1 MVSRAHKTALGEWWW
16 TVDRLLLVAFLILMG
31 AGIVLSLAASP
42 AVANRIGL
50 QSFHFFER
58 HVFFLVPA
66 LLVMIGVSFLSPR
79 HVRRICLAIFI
90 AMLAALVAVL
100 FVGTEIKGARR
111 WISFAGIGFQPSEFI
126 KPAFVVLVAWLMA
139 ESTKRPEIPGNLFAL
154 ALLGL
159 VVSLLVMQPD
169 FGQTVLVVG
178 TWAIMFFIASM
189 PWMWV
194 LLIGA
199 AGAGGIAAA
208 YYALPHVAG
217 RINRFISGEGDNFQ
231 TDTALEAITR
241 GGWAGRGPGEGTVK
255 RILPDSHT
263 DFIFAVAAE
272 EYGIAVTIVLLAVFA
287 FVVLRGLWHALAL
300 DDPFCRI
307 ATAGLVSMFGMQ
319 TAINLGVNLSLLPA
333 KGMTLPFVSYGGT
346 SMIAVA
352 FGMGLVLALSRR
364 RPRSQALAEVERQR
378 RAPPTAQP
386 SAA

>member
-1 MVSRAHKTALGEWWW
+1 
-16 TVDRLLLVAFLILMG
+16 
-31 AGIVLSLAASP
+31 
-42 AVANRIGL
+42 
-50 QSFHFFER
+50 
-58 HVFFLVPA
+58 
-66 LLVMIGVSFLSPR
+66 
-79 HVRRICLAIFI
+79 
-90 AMLAALVAVL
+90 
-100 FVGTEIKGARR
+100 
-111 WISFAGIGFQPSEFI
+111 
-126 KPAFVVLVAWLMA
+126 
-139 ESTKRPEIPGNLFAL
+139 
-154 ALLGL
+154 
-159 VVSLLVMQPD
+159 
-169 FGQTVLVVG
+169 
-178 TWAIMFFIASM
+178 M

-194 LLIGA
+194 LVIGA

-231 TDTALEAITR
+231 TETALEAIVR

-272 EYGIAVTIVLLAVFA
+272 EYGIAVMIVLVCVFA
-287 FVVLRGLWHALAL
+287 FVVLRGLWHALEL

-307 ATAGLVSMFGMQ
+307 ATAGLVSLFGMQ

-378 RAPPTAQP
+378 RAPPTATP